1 MLQQLTDLLRQLQ
14 GFHFLVVGDP
24 ADAVTAHRSLAAV
37 AGISFLVVGDPADA
51 ATAQKFP
58 AAIAGILIFGSA

>member
-1 MLQQLTDLLRQLQ
+1 M
-14 GFHFLVVGDP
+14 GDP